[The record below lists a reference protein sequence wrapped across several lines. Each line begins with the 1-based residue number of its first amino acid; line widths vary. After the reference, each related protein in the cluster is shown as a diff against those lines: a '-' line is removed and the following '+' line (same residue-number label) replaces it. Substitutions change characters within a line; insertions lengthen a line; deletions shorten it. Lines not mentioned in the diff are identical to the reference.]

1 MFLALSS
8 GAGKIGS
15 YIGVCFC
22 IAGTSHF
29 TPLANSRP
37 AIGRPGEPEVVK
49 EVKLELSVTGKDV
62 VRNVV
67 KAIREAHPYEE
78 VVCDVYQ
85 LLDF

>member
-1 MFLALSS
+1 LSS

-49 EVKLELSVTGKDV
+49 EVKLELSVTGREV
-62 VRNVV
+62 VRKVV
-67 KAIREAHPYEE
+67 QAIRDAHPYEE

-85 LLDF
+85 LQDF

>member
-1 MFLALSS
+1 
-8 GAGKIGS
+8 
-15 YIGVCFC
+15 
-22 IAGTSHF
+22 
-29 TPLANSRP
+29 
-37 AIGRPGEPEVVK
+37 VVK

-85 LLDF
+85 LLDI